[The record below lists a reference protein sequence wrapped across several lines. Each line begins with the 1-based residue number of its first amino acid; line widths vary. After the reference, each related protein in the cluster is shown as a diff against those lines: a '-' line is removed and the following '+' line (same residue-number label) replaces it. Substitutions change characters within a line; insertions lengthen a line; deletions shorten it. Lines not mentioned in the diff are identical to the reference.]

1 MAAVAGGVGD
11 GDLAP
16 WQALELLA
24 QRGLVGL
31 DDQQPGG
38 VLVGDQPLGVL
49 ALGMHGIGRHD
60 GVGQV
65 QALQQRPEPGDLVG
79 GVIHLGLCQD
89 RAGGVV
95 HRRQQ
100 VHRRGVVVAAAA
112 QGLAV
117 HRDRPTRPAGC
128 RRSRAWGWLLGGQP
142 SADGLV
148 QRGGAD
154 AGQHTAHGRLGGW
167 GERAGQRVAAGPE
180 RGQDR
185 RGRVLGPFADR
196 GQGPGA
202 GQDRTDRDGEH
213 AGQEVSSAAAVAGVG
228 DVGEVGE
235 QAAALAGRHRDGR
248 GRMGDGRDG

>member
-65 QALQQRPEPGDLVG
+65 QALQQRPEPGDLFG
-79 GVIHLGLCQD
+79 GVVHLGLCQD

-95 HRRQQ
+95 HRR
-100 VHRRGVVVAAAA
+100 
-112 QGLAV
+112 
-117 HRDRPTRPAGC
+117 
-128 RRSRAWGWLLGGQP
+128 
-142 SADGLV
+142 
-148 QRGGAD
+148 
-154 AGQHTAHGRLGGW
+154 
-167 GERAGQRVAAGPE
+167 
-180 RGQDR
+180 
-185 RGRVLGPFADR
+185 
-196 GQGPGA
+196 
-202 GQDRTDRDGEH
+202 
-213 AGQEVSSAAAVAGVG
+213 QEVSSAAAVAGVG